1 MLAFTLRGERGRWVT
16 VAVRGYSRAS
26 SDAFEMNLLD
36 CTVDVGHGGFRGAVD
51 AVCTTMDLV
60 DLIGELDAM
69 IEGAGSVATFG
80 TLESDLELRV
90 DMGRTGHVMV
100 TGTLR
105 ECEDHGPVLTFAFE
119 SDRGF
124 LTNAR
129 FELKQIVREVPVR
142 AVGG

>member
-1 MLAFTLRGERGRWVT
+1 MLAFTLRGERGRLVT

-26 SDAFEMNLLD
+26 SDSLEMNLLD

-51 AVCTTMDLV
+51 AECTTMDLV
-60 DLIGELDAM
+60 DLIGEPDAM

-80 TLESDLELRV
+80 TLGSDLELRV
-90 DMGRTGHVMV
+90 EMGRTGHVLV
-100 TGTLR
+100 TGTL
-105 ECEDHGPVLTFAFE
+105 CEQEDLGPVLTFAFE

-129 FELKQIVREVPVR
+129 SELKQIVREVPVR